1 MIKVSVIIP
10 VYNAEKYLEQCL
22 SSLCG
27 QTFTDMEVIC
37 VDDGSTDASPE
48 ILKSFKEKDN
58 RIRVLTQ
65 ENQYAGAARNNGM
78 KIAQGEYL
86 LFLDADDFFE
96 ETLVEKVYN
105 QGKKMEADIV
115 LFGAKQYNGKTGCV
129 SPAPW
134 YLKNEAVP
142 EENPFSRKTQAADVF
157 GIATPAPWT
166 KLFRKEFIESQGIS
180 FQALQNSND
189 VYFTLTALALAEKI
203 TCVEEELVFYRV
215 GVAESL
221 QGSKKFSPVCFLE
234 AYRSVYEEL
243 NRRGIYQEVENG
255 FLNALL
261 SGCAYNLR
269 TVTDWNTRK
278 YICRGMKEPEFTK
291 MGLMERQADFFRKQ
305 EDFIFVKGLLNAAD
319 WEEEHQKKLSPADVE
334 IIRKSEVKKP
344 GVSVIIPVYNVEKY
358 LRECLDSIVGQTLE
372 EIEIICVND
381 GSTDACL
388 DILKEYGARDRRIS
402 IISQE
407 NRGISSAR
415 NHGAERASG
424 EYLYFMDGDDI
435 LEKDALSRL
444 YTLASENELDV
455 VYFDGRSFFETEDL
469 KETKKNYITYYT
481 RTGDYSRVMTG
492 KQMLHEMLLKDEYR
506 SSLCLQFI
514 SASYYK
520 KEKLQFA
527 EGIIGEDN
535 IFTFQCIM
543 PASRV
548 YHTKEAFFHRRVRG
562 NSIMTSTGKFE
573 QIYGFFQGYLTI
585 EKAFQNN
592 PSNGEDISLLMEQRL
607 RMTRKLYH
615 NLEPEYKLCYEAMEP
630 EKKIYFRML
639 VGDYEEAVRKEAELK
654 EKYKTVCR
662 EKAERGE
669 EIHTL
674 RREKKERGEEIHTL
688 RREKQERGNEIRRQA
703 QEIREL
709 EKTRK
714 EEKEEF
720 EKQREVLEKK
730 KAELESAI
738 ASIKASF
745 SYRLGRAVTKPF
757 RWVKRKLKA

>member
-1 MIKVSVIIP
+1 M
-10 VYNAEKYLEQCL
+10 
-22 SSLCG
+22 
-27 QTFTDMEVIC
+27 
-37 VDDGSTDASPE
+37 
-48 ILKSFKEKDN
+48 
-58 RIRVLTQ
+58 
-65 ENQYAGAARNNGM
+65 
-78 KIAQGEYL
+78 
-86 LFLDADDFFE
+86 
-96 ETLVEKVYN
+96 
-105 QGKKMEADIV
+105 
-115 LFGAKQYNGKTGCV
+115 
-129 SPAPW
+129 
-134 YLKNEAVP
+134 
-142 EENPFSRKTQAADVF
+142 
-157 GIATPAPWT
+157 
-166 KLFRKEFIESQGIS
+166 
-180 FQALQNSND
+180 
-189 VYFTLTALALAEKI
+189 
-203 TCVEEELVFYRV
+203 
-215 GVAESL
+215 
-221 QGSKKFSPVCFLE
+221 
-234 AYRSVYEEL
+234 
-243 NRRGIYQEVENG
+243 
-255 FLNALL
+255 
-261 SGCAYNLR
+261 
-269 TVTDWNTRK
+269 
-278 YICRGMKEPEFTK
+278 
-291 MGLMERQADFFRKQ
+291 
-305 EDFIFVKGLLNAAD
+305 
-319 WEEEHQKKLSPADVE
+319 
-334 IIRKSEVKKP
+334 
-344 GVSVIIPVYNVEKY
+344 
-358 LRECLDSIVGQTLE
+358 
-372 EIEIICVND
+372 
-381 GSTDACL
+381 
-388 DILKEYGARDRRIS
+388 KEYGARDRRIS

-514 SASYYK
+514 SASHYK
-520 KEKLQFA
+520 KEKLRFA

-630 EKKIYFRML
+630 EKKIYFTML

-730 KAELESAI
+730 KAELERAI